1 VQLFPANAVRRSS
14 AVAFGAVALALAQPA
29 LAGTGD
35 RYTAPIERAAV
46 RLHDSARPKAHKA
59 RVTTCRKHSRHA
71 RRKHSRHARR
81 KHSRHTCR
89 KHSRH
94 TRRTRRMLARI
105 SARKPGKPRVS
116 PPKPEHLPAIS
127 GTAQEGQTLSA
138 STGTWSGEPTSYDF
152 QWLRC
157 SSLGSS
163 CTGVSGA
170 NLSIYGLGHD
180 DVGSTMRVRVTATN
194 SSGSTSAT
202 SAETAVVTAAD
213 APAPT
218 PPPTSDPLS
227 DESKLSWA
235 PPPLTN
241 PITINV
247 SDTQWL
253 VSMDPTK
260 DYIVRIGHQ
269 SACAPAGSN
278 QSGLW
283 LDGGHNVVLIGGH
296 VSIPCESTSYGRTG
310 IKIRNATGT
319 VHVEGVL
326 IDNAGGYLTDGI
338 AIAAP
343 QATVQLEN
351 LRVGPT
357 WDWTTAHPDLVQVQG
372 GVAKLRVDK
381 LTGIP
386 TYQGMF
392 LKDEAG
398 IPNGPTD
405 LRRVNL
411 KPISGLG
418 VYKPNRVFW
427 QESKDIAVTMSDFYV
442 DRSGYQARAFKDMP
456 NPGTDYVCCDG
467 DTTRYATLAPDGL
480 SMTWAGSNIAG
491 TARDGNPPSGDFVPS
506 GTAGEGY
513 VSPGYR

>member
-1 VQLFPANAVRRSS
+1 MLRRGKPSCIRIAAPVLILAMLSLALPAS
-14 AVAFGAVALALAQPA
+14 AVSATRTYFAVNVHCDIATFKLDGLN
-29 LAGTGD
+29 L
-35 RYTAPIERAAV
+35 AAV
-46 RLHDSARPKAHKA
+46 RAA
-59 RVTTCRKHSRHA
+59 RVTLGQRAAHIKPAVIRRATRRGTLRLRLSTLRWTSLRTQTGRRRRAERHDKRA
-71 RRKHSRHARR
+71 RREKHTGCRTTRARGARVRR
-81 KHSRHTCR
+81 KRPKLTVITWDPPS
-89 KHSRH
+89 S
-94 TRRTRRMLARI
+94 L
-105 SARKPGKPRVS
+105 S
-116 PPKPEHLPAIS
+116 PPPSLEPS
-127 GTAQEGQTLSA
+127 D
-138 STGTWSGEPTSYDF
+138 PTS
-152 QWLRC
+152 
-157 SSLGSS
+157 
-163 CTGVSGA
+163 
-170 NLSIYGLGHD
+170 
-180 DVGSTMRVRVTATN
+180 M
-194 SSGSTSAT
+194 
-202 SAETAVVTAAD
+202 
-213 APAPT
+213 
-218 PPPTSDPLS
+218 
-227 DESKLSWA
+227 KLSWA

-247 SDTQWL
+247 ADNQWL
-253 VSMDPTK
+253 VSMDPAK

-283 LDGGHNVVLIGGH
+283 LEGGHNVVLIGGH

-310 IKIRNATGT
+310 IKIRDATGT

-343 QATVQLEN
+343 RATVQLEN

-372 GVAKLRVDK
+372 GVANLRVDR

-386 TYQGMF
+386 TYQGIF

-411 KPISGLG
+411 KPISGMG
-418 VYKPNRVFW
+418 AYKPNRVFW
-427 QESKDIAVTMSDFYV
+427 QETKDIAVTMSDFYV

-456 NPGTDYVCCDG
+456 NPGPDYVCCDG
-467 DTTRYATLAPDGL
+467 DTTRYATLAPDDL
-480 SMTWAGSNIAG
+480 SMTWAGSNITG
-491 TARDGNPPSGDFVPS
+491 TVRDGAPPSGDFVPS
-506 GTAGEGY
+506 GAAGEAY

>member
-1 VQLFPANAVRRSS
+1 MLRRRKPSCLRIAAPALILTTLSLALPPS
-14 AVAFGAVALALAQPA
+14 AVSATRTYVAVNVHCDIATFKLVGLKPA
-29 LAGTGD
+29 TV
-35 RYTAPIERAAV
+35 RA
-46 RLHDSARPKAHKA
+46 A
-59 RVTTCRKHSRHA
+59 RVTLGQRDARVKPAVVRRAA
-71 RRKHSRHARR
+71 RRGTLRLRLSTLRWTSLRTRTHKRRTAKRAGQERNTDRHRRRAGRRRRAEGHDKRARR
-81 KHSRHTCR
+81 EKHRGCR
-89 KHSRH
+89 N
-94 TRRTRRMLARI
+94 TRARQAGVRRKRPKLTVI
-105 SARKPGKPRVS
+105 TSDPPSSLS
-116 PPKPEHLPAIS
+116 PPPSL
-127 GTAQEGQTLSA
+127 
-138 STGTWSGEPTSYDF
+138 EPSD
-152 QWLRC
+152 
-157 SSLGSS
+157 
-163 CTGVSGA
+163 
-170 NLSIYGLGHD
+170 
-180 DVGSTMRVRVTATN
+180 
-194 SSGSTSAT
+194 
-202 SAETAVVTAAD
+202 
-213 APAPT
+213 
-218 PPPTSDPLS
+218 PTSDPS
-227 DESKLSWA
+227 GDESKLSWA

-253 VSMDPTK
+253 VSMDPAK

-283 LDGGHNVVLIGGH
+283 LEGGHNVVLIGGH

-372 GVAKLRVDK
+372 GVAKLRVDV

-386 TYQGMF
+386 TYQGIF

-480 SMTWAGSNIAG
+480 SMTWAGSNITG
-491 TARDGNPPSGDFVPS
+491 TVRDGNPPSGDFVP
-506 GTAGEGY
+506 GGAAGEGY

>member
-1 VQLFPANAVRRSS
+1 LHLTPANVVRRSS

-29 LAGTGD
+29 LADTAD
-35 RYTAPIERAAV
+35 PSPAPIERIAV
-46 RLHDSARPKAHKA
+46 RLHDSGRPTAHKA
-59 RVTTCRKHSRHA
+59 RATA

-81 KHSRHTCR
+81 KHSGHARR

-94 TRRTRRMLARI
+94 ARRTRRALARI
-105 SARKPGKPRVS
+105 SARRPGKPRVS

-127 GTAQEGQTLSA
+127 GTAEEGQTLSA
-138 STGTWSGEPTSYDF
+138 STGVWSGEPTFYDF

-157 SSLGSS
+157 NSLGSS

-170 NLSIYGLGHD
+170 TLNIYGLGHD

-213 APAPT
+213 APAP
-218 PPPTSDPLS
+218 PPTSDPS
-227 DESKLSWA
+227 DPTSMKLSWA

-247 SDTQWL
+247 ADNQWL
-253 VSMDPTK
+253 VSMDPAK

-283 LDGGHNVVLIGGH
+283 LEGGHNVVLIGGH

-310 IKIRNATGT
+310 IKIRDATGT

-343 QATVQLEN
+343 RATVQLEN

-372 GVAKLRVDK
+372 GVANLRVDR

-386 TYQGMF
+386 TYQGIF

-411 KPISGLG
+411 KPISGMG
-418 VYKPNRVFW
+418 AYKPNRVFW
-427 QESKDIAVTMSDFYV
+427 QETKDIAVTMSDFYV

-456 NPGTDYVCCDG
+456 NPGPDYVCCDG
-467 DTTRYATLAPDGL
+467 DTTRYATLAPDDL
-480 SMTWAGSNIAG
+480 SMTWAGSNITG
-491 TARDGNPPSGDFVPS
+491 TVRDGAPPSGDFVPS
-506 GTAGEGY
+506 GAAGEAY

>member
-1 VQLFPANAVRRSS
+1 VHLSPANAVRRSS
-14 AVAFGAVALALAQPA
+14 AVAIGAVALALAQPA

-35 RYTAPIERAAV
+35 RSPTPIERAAV
-46 RLHDSARPKAHKA
+46 RLYDSARPKAHKA
-59 RVTTCRKHSRHA
+59 RTTA
-71 RRKHSRHARR
+71 RRKHSRHVR
-81 KHSRHTCR
+81 R

-94 TRRTRRMLARI
+94 TRRTRRSLTRLSI
-105 SARKPGKPRVS
+105 SGRKPSKPRAKN
-116 PPKPEHLPAIS
+116 PPAIS
-127 GTAQEGQTLSA
+127 GMAQEGQTDNA
-138 STGTWSGEPTSYDF
+138 STGDWSGAPTSYGF

-157 SSLGSS
+157 DSAGSN
-163 CTGVSGA
+163 CKGVSGA
-170 NLSIYGLGHD
+170 TLSTYGLGVD

-194 SSGSTSAT
+194 SYGSTNAT

-213 APAPT
+213 VPAPT
-218 PPPTSDPLS
+218 PPPTSDPS
-227 DESKLSWA
+227 ADESKLTWA

-241 PITINV
+241 PTTINV
-247 SDTQWL
+247 ADNQWL

-283 LDGGHNVVLIGGH
+283 LEGGHNVVLIGGH

-343 QATVQLEN
+343 LATVQLEN

-386 TYQGMF
+386 TYQGIF

-427 QESKDIAVTMSDFYV
+427 QETKDIAVTMSDVYI

-456 NPGTDYVCCDG
+456 NPGPDYVCCDG

-491 TARDGNPPSGDFVPS
+491 TVRDGNPPSGDFVPS
-506 GTAGEGY
+506 GAAGEGY